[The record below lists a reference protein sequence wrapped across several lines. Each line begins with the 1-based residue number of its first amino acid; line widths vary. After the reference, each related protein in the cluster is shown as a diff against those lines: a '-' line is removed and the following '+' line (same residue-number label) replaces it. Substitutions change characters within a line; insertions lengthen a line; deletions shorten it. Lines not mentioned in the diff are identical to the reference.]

1 MSYTPEHKLMQEYI
15 VARNQLKASM
25 VAESQQTQ
33 EKVLNEIK
41 ANYAD
46 LLRIH
51 YRKLEESP
59 ATKLKVIQK
68 RLEDIFELL
77 NAWQS
82 YVDVIYMSEIEVNMM
97 EQSAED
103 AKTLGRKGFDKRR
116 QE

>member
-1 MSYTPEHKLMQEYI
+1 
-15 VARNQLKASM
+15 M
-25 VAESQQTQ
+25 VAETQQTK
-33 EKVLNEIK
+33 EKVLDEIK

-77 NAWQS
+77 NAW
-82 YVDVIYMSEIEVNMM
+82 
-97 EQSAED
+97 
-103 AKTLGRKGFDKRR
+103 
-116 QE
+116 

>member
-1 MSYTPEHKLMQEYI
+1 MSEHQERQSARDKLYQ
-15 VARNQLKASM
+15 R
-25 VAESQQTQ
+25 TQ
-33 EKVLNEIK
+33 ELASSSQKFATIGVQALGAGINDIKANSKVQEGASSVTSSVRKIGERLNEIK

-77 NAWQS
+77 NAW
-82 YVDVIYMSEIEVNMM
+82 
-97 EQSAED
+97 
-103 AKTLGRKGFDKRR
+103 
-116 QE
+116 